1 MDDGWNAMI
10 SYKESIG
17 TTLLHSLGMV
27 DRPIWG
33 PPPKEAACGGLLEM
47 LRSRGKYDPRLPAIC
62 ERARKRVH
70 RTEVC

>member
-10 SYKESIG
+10 SYKGSIG

-27 DRPIWG
+27 DRPIWE

-47 LRSRGKYDPRLPAIC
+47 LKV
-62 ERARKRVH
+62 ARKRIYVSLPCVNGLG
-70 RTEVC
+70 TV

>member
-10 SYKESIG
+10 SYKGSIG

-33 PPPKEAACGGLLEM
+33 PPPKEGACGGLLEM
-47 LRSRGKYDPRLPAIC
+47 LRSRGNRIHVSLPSVKGLAT
-62 ERARKRVH
+62 VH
-70 RTEVC
+70 RIEV

>member
-10 SYKESIG
+10 SYKGSIG

-27 DRPIWG
+27 ERPIWE

-47 LRSRGKYDPRLPAIC
+47 LKV
-62 ERARKRVH
+62 ARK
-70 RTEVC
+70 